1 MAVIRLYHFEGKGK
15 CRQTDLCE
23 PQELPSLCRKTAPV
37 QDNELALSRIARYG
51 FAGLSRCLFYS
62 PASAVDNPSCSSC
75 NQNPTNRM
83 IISDIK
89 NFEGT
94 GENMRDADQKQS
106 QATSGWSENRLRQ
119 LVDTV
124 EDYAIFIT
132 NVVGN
137 IETWNIGAEKM
148 FGYKAEEVI
157 GQSEAIIFTPEDRA
171 KNVPEMEMKTA
182 REKGCANDERW
193 HMRKDGSRFFASG
206 VQTALFENGELTG
219 YAKIAR
225 DLTERVTLEQ
235 QLKQLNADLE
245 SKVEERTSELKS
257 EIAERERS
265 EEVRLRL
272 LQKIVTTQED
282 ERKRISRDLHDHL
295 GQKLTG
301 LALALEFLKGKCPD
315 GELCKLIEQAQ
326 EMASEIDSEL
336 DFLAWELR
344 PATIDE
350 LGLEATL
357 KNFVKEFSD
366 HFNISADFHSRKFRN
381 KRLLPEIEI
390 NLYRIAQEA
399 LNNIAKHAQA
409 TQVSVVLEKPNNH
422 IVLIVED
429 NGIGFKPRRKAN
441 KSEGLGLVGMG
452 ERAAL
457 IGGSIEIESNV
468 GDGTTVY
475 ARIPAKFSKE
485 EAV

>member
-1 MAVIRLYHFEGKGK
+1 
-15 CRQTDLCE
+15 
-23 PQELPSLCRKTAPV
+23 
-37 QDNELALSRIARYG
+37 
-51 FAGLSRCLFYS
+51 
-62 PASAVDNPSCSSC
+62 
-75 NQNPTNRM
+75 
-83 IISDIK
+83 
-89 NFEGT
+89 
-94 GENMRDADQKQS
+94 MRDFEQKQS
-106 QATSGWSENRLRQ
+106 RATFGWSENRLRQ
-119 LVDTV
+119 LVDSV

-132 NVVGN
+132 NVGGK
-137 IETWNIGAEKM
+137 IETWNSGAEKI

-157 GQSEAIIFTPEDRA
+157 GQHEAIIFTPEDRA
-171 KNVPEMEMKTA
+171 RNVPEMEMKTA

-206 VQTALFENGELTG
+206 VQTPLFENGELTG

-225 DLTERVTLEQ
+225 DLTERVALEER
-235 QLKQLNADLE
+235 LNRLNADLE
-245 SKVEERTSELKS
+245 SKVEARTSELKR
-257 EIAERERS
+257 EIAERKSS
-265 EEVRLRL
+265 EKVRLRL

-295 GQKLTG
+295 GQKLTALNLNLELLKQKCENAELG
-301 LALALEFLKGKCPD
+301 EIVQKVHELAKD
-315 GELCKLIEQAQ
+315 V
-326 EMASEIDSEL
+326 DSEL

-357 KNFVKEFSD
+357 KNFVEEFSR
-366 HFNISADFHSRKFRN
+366 HFNVSADFHSQKFRN

-399 LNNIAKHAQA
+399 LNNIAKHAKA
-409 TQVSVVLEKPNNH
+409 NNVSVLIEKPDNQ

-429 NGIGFKPRRKAN
+429 DGIGFEPSQKAS

-457 IGGSIEIESNV
+457 IGGAVEIESAIGN
-468 GDGTTVY
+468 GTTVY
-475 ARIPAKFSKE
+475 VRIPASYE
-485 EAV
+485 NTEPEAET